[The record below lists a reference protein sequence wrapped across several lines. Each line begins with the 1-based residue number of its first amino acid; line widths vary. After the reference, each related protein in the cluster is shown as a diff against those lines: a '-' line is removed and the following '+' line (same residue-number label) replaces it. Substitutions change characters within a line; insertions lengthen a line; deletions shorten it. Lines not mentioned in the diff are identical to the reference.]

1 MSELR
6 TPAHWKNGSRGM
18 SGMQSPA
25 FLLRGSQR
33 ELLIHSIEKA
43 FFDRKGAFF
52 FASLE
57 KVLGKFICFLEKR
70 IVKKYNMCRIYLIHL
85 SAAAVCSV

>member
-52 FASLE
+52 CGIRKSIG
-57 KVLGKFICFLEKR
+57 KVYMFFRKAYC
-70 IVKKYNMCRIYLIHL
+70 KKI
-85 SAAAVCSV
+85 

>member
-52 FASLE
+52 L
-57 KVLGKFICFLEKR
+57 R
-70 IVKKYNMCRIYLIHL
+70 H
-85 SAAAVCSV
+85 